1 MRARIFAVFSTLAL
15 VLVPAVVGAMTATRP
30 VRPAD
35 LFGLKDI
42 GELQVSPDGR
52 TVALTVITTNLAANR
67 VLSQLM
73 TIGSG
78 GGTPAPVPGVPDN
91 PSSLRWAPTGARL
104 AFIAADSGGSAI
116 WVWDVASGRGARVC
130 SYSRGNSFQS
140 KAGNALA
147 WSPDGARLAFV
158 GTTDP
163 SPPPQD
169 PLVISRLQYKTRTAF
184 SDNRPSHIFVVPV
197 AGSAPR
203 PVTSGPFDEHSIAWG
218 GDGREIV
225 FLSNRESDPDVRLNY
240 DIFAVN
246 VEAGSIRRLTA
257 TPGVEF
263 EPQVSP
269 DGRWIAFM
277 ATTRPVTTIDSIAED
292 THLWVMP
299 AGGGTARELNGAL
312 DRRSSAPLWTPDSR
326 RIVYLAA
333 DHGKTLVMEVTSD
346 GRESRVL
353 VDRPAQVSLLTM
365 ARDGSLVL
373 ALSDAATP
381 HEVFRLRRPGGD
393 LQPLTQLN
401 RDVAAGWTLVAPES
415 VTFRSVDGITIEGW
429 FYRASVPGRRVP
441 MLLTIHGG
449 PHGAF
454 GYGFNGGAQVNASRG
469 YATLAINPRGSTG
482 YGQAFTDGCVG
493 NWGGGDY
500 SDLMA
505 GVDYMLKTHPDID
518 PDRLGV
524 TGGSYG
530 GFMTNWII
538 TQTHRFKAAVA
549 VASLSNLTSFYATS
563 LYQDLVHAEFNGFP
577 WSGDNFSRLW
587 QWSPLAHVAG
597 VTTPTLFIHGEQDND
612 VHITQAEEMYTALRR
627 QGVDAVLARYPREG
641 HGFREPQH
649 SLDRMIRTLDW
660 FDRYLAPA
668 TPHRKRSDG

>member
-1 MRARIFAVFSTLAL
+1 LTACWLAFGLAL
-15 VLVPAVVGAMTATRP
+15 VCGAVATAATRP
-30 VRPAD
+30 VAPAD
-35 LFGLKDI
+35 LFGVRDI

-52 TVALTVITTNLAANR
+52 TVALTVVTTDLAANR
-67 VLSQLM
+67 VLAQLM

-78 GGTPAPVPGVPDN
+78 GGQPVPIAGVPDN
-91 PSSLRWAPTGARL
+91 PSSLRWSPTGTRL
-104 AFIAADSGGSAI
+104 AFVAADGTGNAVF
-116 WVWDVASGRGARVC
+116 VWDSASGRVQRVC
-130 SYSRGNSFQS
+130 DYGRGNSFQS
-140 KAGNALA
+140 KAGNVLA
-147 WSPDGARLAFV
+147 WSPDAKRLAFV
-158 GTTDP
+158 GTAEP
-163 SPPPQD
+163 APPPQD
-169 PLVISRLQYKTRTAF
+169 PLVVSRLQYKTRTAF
-184 SDNRPSHIFVVPV
+184 SDNRPSHIFIVPASGGV
-197 AGSAPR
+197 PR
-203 PVTSGPFDEHSIAWG
+203 PLTSGPFDEHSIDWG
-218 GDGREIV
+218 GDGREIL
-225 FLSNRESDPDVRLNY
+225 FLSNREPDPDARFNY

-246 VEAGSIRRLTA
+246 VATSSVRRLTE
-257 TPGVEF
+257 TRGVEF
-263 EPQVSP
+263 EPRLSP
-269 DGRWIAFM
+269 DGRWIAFT
-277 ATTRPVTTIDSIAED
+277 ATTRPITTIDSIAED
-292 THLWVMP
+292 AHVWVMP
-299 AGGGTARELNGAL
+299 AGGGSARELNGAL
-312 DRRSSAPLWTPDSR
+312 DRRSSALLWTPDSR

-346 GRESRVL
+346 GRESRTL

-381 HEVFRLRRPGGD
+381 HEVFRLRGPGSD

-401 RDVAAGWTLVAPES
+401 RDVMAGWTLVAPEP
-415 VTFRSVDGITIEGW
+415 VTLRSFDGTTIEGW
-429 FYRASVPGRRVP
+429 FYPASVPGRRVP

-454 GYGFNGGAQVNASRG
+454 GYAFNGSAQVNASRG
-469 YATLAINPRGSTG
+469 YATLVINPRGSTG
-482 YGQAFTDGCVG
+482 YGQAFADGCVG
-493 NWGGGDY
+493 NWGGGDFR
-500 SDLMA
+500 DLMA
-505 GVDYMLKTHPDID
+505 GVDQVLKIHPEVD

-577 WSGDNFSRLW
+577 WSGDNFARLW

-649 SLDRMIRTLDW
+649 SLDRIIRTLDW
-660 FDRYLAPA
+660 FDKYLARA
-668 TPHRKRSDG
+668 SSRASRSPR